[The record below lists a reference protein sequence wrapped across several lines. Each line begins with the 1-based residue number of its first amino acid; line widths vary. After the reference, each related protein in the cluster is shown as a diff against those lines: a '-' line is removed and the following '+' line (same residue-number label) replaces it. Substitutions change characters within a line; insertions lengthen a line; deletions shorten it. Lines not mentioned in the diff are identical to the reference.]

1 MMIEELTK
9 LANDAAKT
17 KEEKVRA
24 LRKRRA
30 QLLEEIHS
38 KQQLLDRLDYMI
50 YELKKD

>member
-1 MMIEELTK
+1 MMVEELTK
-9 LANDAAKT
+9 LANDATKT

-38 KQQLLDRLDYMI
+38 KQQSLDRLDYMI
-50 YELKKD
+50 YEVKKD